1 MKICEEKIPPLMVF
15 QELFNENVLFARGI
29 NWLYPDK
36 TEEQRLMGFANISS
50 ELLMTGKT
58 LGEYLTEAV
67 MYSKSPL
74 FAAIVKEPTEARK
87 KALAYDIAL
96 IKKIVKEYTAA
107 AVKKALSGIEGATAD
122 YAALPEYESGKFTLT
137 ADRLIKFA
145 QKNGTG
151 DFAKYKAFTFR
162 GGKLIPVEH
171 IDPIRLS
178 GLKNYELQRNQV
190 VENTIAF
197 LNGLP
202 AQNALEV
209 LVLDGTGKTEF
220 TGSLGDVMKESA
232 KIAVSLTR
240 SLAKKYNIDPEFYKN
255 KDIHV
260 HAPEGAVPKDGPS
273 AGVTLTTALVS
284 ALSGTPVRRDVAMT
298 GEITLRGKVLAIG
311 GLKEKTMAAYRAG
324 VKTVCIPK
332 ENEPDIDE
340 LDEVVKSSLKF
351 VVAEDINTVLETALV
366 LPNCEPHGKAP
377 LRRRSSAKTK
387 EAEKI
392 PALTAN

>member
-58 LGEYLTEAV
+58 LGEYLTDAV

-87 KALAYDIAL
+87 RALAYDIAL
-96 IKKIVKEYTAA
+96 IKKIVKEYTAS
-107 AVKKALSGIEGATAD
+107 AVKKALADIAGATAD

-171 IDPIRLS
+171 IDPIRLTD
-178 GLKNYELQRNQV
+178 LKNYELQRNQV

-202 AQNALEV
+202 AQNAL
-209 LVLDGTGKTEF
+209 LYGDRGCGKSSTIKAILNEYDQLRMIELPKAEIA
-220 TGSLGDVMKESA
+220 GLGDLYAILKL
-232 KIAVSLTR
+232 SL
-240 SLAKKYNIDPEFYKN
+240 
-255 KDIHV
+255 IH
-260 HAPEGAVPKDGPS
+260 
-273 AGVTLTTALVS
+273 
-284 ALSGTPVRRDVAMT
+284 
-298 GEITLRGKVLAIG
+298 I
-311 GLKEKTMAAYRAG
+311 
-324 VKTVCIPK
+324 
-332 ENEPDIDE
+332 
-340 LDEVVKSSLKF
+340 
-351 VVAEDINTVLETALV
+351 
-366 LPNCEPHGKAP
+366 
-377 LRRRSSAKTK
+377 
-387 EAEKI
+387 
-392 PALTAN
+392 